1 MPLIVLLKLVL
12 TEHYKSLSCTVHII
26 FRVILDFMFHGNKG
40 IKLNSLYIYTE
51 GNFSN

>member
-26 FRVILDFMFHGNKG
+26 LDFTFHGNKG

-51 GNFSN
+51 DVREFF